1 MGSKILDQ
9 HASINRMIHDQ
20 EKNKVVVFFPTCY

>member
-20 EKNKVVVFFPTCY
+20 EKNKVVHVIKL